1 MTALG
6 KWPGCHQGGCQV
18 SPRLSQVPANIPNAR
33 GPCVRT
39 AEPREQGGKLQQ
51 AGTVEHRARD
61 VTAADDSRASA
72 QRVSEPA
79 DRARGASSPGIITAP

>member
-1 MTALG
+1 M
-6 KWPGCHQGGCQV
+6 
-18 SPRLSQVPANIPNAR
+18 SPRLSQVPATFPMPKA
-33 GPCVRT
+33 P